1 MVLARRISPSIS
13 CHLLYKS
20 GQIVSRCV
28 PRQINLDASH
38 LNAYLRRPLQGHF
51 FRVVPA
57 ASFCSR
63 RRCDLDRTISCLART
78 SPASSSRRAFCQ
90 RMKANTR
97 SLFQCT
103 MPVCSSRCGRT
114 PAADQGSA
122 AFLVP
127 DIDCSFLPPVRL
139 LRLLILCLIFSQIGL
154 FLQSGD
160 YGAVTFNQVF

>member
-28 PRQINLDASH
+28 PRQIDLDASH
-38 LNAYLRRPLQGHF
+38 LNAYLRYPLQGHF

-63 RRCDLDRTISCLART
+63 RRCDLDRHDLLLGQDFPCQLLPQGFLPAHEGEYPISL
-78 SPASSSRRAFCQ
+78 S
-90 RMKANTR
+90 
-97 SLFQCT
+97 

-160 YGAVTFNQVF
+160 YGAVNFNQVF

>member
-1 MVLARRISPSIS
+1 MRISDALYRDTSSGSYPPLPS
-13 CHLLYKS
+13 
-20 GQIVSRCV
+20 
-28 PRQINLDASH
+28 A
-38 LNAYLRRPLQGHF
+38 
-51 FRVVPA
+51 PA
-57 ASFCSR
+57 GGVIWTG
-63 RRCDLDRTISCLART
+63 TISCLART

-154 FLQSGD
+154 FLQLGD